1 MLNVQ
6 KLERKRFVPIETR
19 IRIDSKIH
27 LTSGNFRMEVM
38 NEMEQQYGGESTYV
52 VGQRDVEIETCE
64 DSRKVCGKV
73 RFGVGNMN
81 TRDQVMTI
89 LPKQNKDYTN
99 ILTRLASRSILTPD
113 RSKDAIEH
121 CCFFGNKNKSFVSC
135 DLWQKNNV

>member
-1 MLNVQ
+1 MQKLMLNVQ

-38 NEMEQQYGGESTYV
+38 NEMEQQYGGESTSSANEMWKHV
-52 VGQRDVEIETCE
+52 RCE

-81 TRDQVMTI
+81 TIDQVMII
-89 LPKQNKDYTN
+89 LPKQNKDYQYTYT
-99 ILTRLASRSILTPD
+99 LSI
-113 RSKDAIEH
+113 AIN
-121 CCFFGNKNKSFVSC
+121 FNSG
-135 DLWQKNNV
+135 QK